1 MTDLKE
7 KILILEDNKGFA
19 ETLEEELRDEG
30 YDVVACSTLADAVRQ
45 LKKDLP
51 DLILSDL
58 RLPDGSGSDFFE
70 WVCKENPRPAFLI
83 LTAFGSIAEAVDA
96 LKTGVDNYLTKPIDF
111 DHLRLTISRA
121 LEVRRLREE
130 VHRYRT
136 GSGSAKI
143 RGFHG
148 ILGQSPV
155 MEQVFEQIRRISQTQ
170 EPVLIT
176 GESGVGKELVAR
188 SIHQCSPR
196 SKGPFVAVNC
206 AGFPKDLIE
215 SELFGY
221 LKGAFTGAVQDK
233 PGLFSQAA
241 GGTIFL
247 DEIGELPLELQAKLL
262 RVVQERAF
270 RPVGGN
276 EEKPVDVHIVAAT
289 NRNLSEEIAENRF
302 REDLFFRLETFV
314 VEVPPLR
321 KRGQDID
328 QLIAHFIAEFS
339 AENNKQVPGIDQ
351 EALAV
356 LRAYPYPGNV
366 RELQSILRRCLL
378 FAEEGKAIS
387 KRHLPAKIVGNRPPT
402 NRHQGD
408 NGELTI
414 ILPEHT
420 GQLPTLEEVRR
431 KYIELILKE
440 TNGNK
445 KRTAE
450 ILGIGRRTLY
460 DYL

>member
-1 MTDLKE
+1 MKQPKE

-19 ETLEEELRDEG
+19 ETLEEELQDEG
-30 YDVVACSTLADAVRQ
+30 YEVVVCSTLADAVRQ

-51 DLILSDL
+51 DLVLSDL

-83 LTAFGSIAEAVDA
+83 LTAFGSIAEAVAA

-121 LEVRRLREE
+121 LEVQRLREE
-130 VHRYRT
+130 VNRYRAGA
-136 GSGSAKI
+136 GSTK
-143 RGFHG
+143 RKDFYG
-148 ILGQSPV
+148 IFGQSPV
-155 MEQVFEQIRRISQTQ
+155 MEHLFEQIRRISQTQ

-188 SIHQCSPR
+188 SIHHCGPR
-196 SKGPFVAVNC
+196 AKGPFIAVNC

-233 PGLFSQAA
+233 SGLFSQAA
-241 GGTIFL
+241 GGTLFL

-270 RPVGGN
+270 RPVGGTQ
-276 EEKPVDVHIVAAT
+276 ERPVDVHIVAAT
-289 NRNLSEEIAENRF
+289 NRDLQQEIAENRF
-302 REDLFFRLETFV
+302 REDLFFRLETFA

-328 QLIAHFIAEFS
+328 HLIAHFIAEYS
-339 AENNKQVPGIDQ
+339 ADSQKPIPGIDQ
-351 EALAV
+351 EALEV
-356 LRAYPYPGNV
+356 LRAYPYPGNI

-387 KRHLPAKIVGNRPPT
+387 KRHLPEKIVGNRPPST
-402 NRHQGD
+402 HHQGED
-408 NGELTI
+408 GDLTI

-420 GQLPTLEEVRR
+420 DRLPTLEEVRR
-431 KYIELILKE
+431 QYIGLVLKE
-440 TNGNK
+440 TEGNK
-445 KRTAE
+445 KRAAE

>member
-1 MTDLKE
+1 MTEHNE

-30 YDVVACSTLADAVRQ
+30 YEVVVCSTLADAVRQ

-51 DLILSDL
+51 DLVLSDL

-70 WVCKENPRPAFLI
+70 WVSKENPRPAFLI
-83 LTAFGSIAEAVDA
+83 LTAFGSIAEAVAA

-111 DHLRLTISRA
+111 DHLRLTIYRA

-130 VHRYRT
+130 VNRYRA
-136 GSGSAKI
+136 GASNAQS

-155 MEQVFEQIRRISQTQ
+155 MQQMFEQIRRISQTQ

-188 SIHQCSPR
+188 SIHKCGPR
-196 SKGPFVAVNC
+196 AKGPFIAVNC

-221 LKGAFTGAVQDK
+221 MKGAFTGAAQDRA
-233 PGLFSQAA
+233 GLFSEAA
-241 GGTIFL
+241 GGTLFL
-247 DEIGELPLELQAKLL
+247 DEIGELPLEMQAKLL

-270 RPVGGN
+270 RPVGGT
-276 EEKPVDVHIVAAT
+276 EEKAVDVHIVAAT
-289 NRNLSEEIAENRF
+289 NRNLQEEIAENRF
-302 REDLFFRLETFV
+302 REDLFFRLDTFA

-328 QLIAHFIAEFS
+328 QLIAHFVAEYS
-339 AENNKQVPGIDQ
+339 TDSQKQVPGIDQ
-351 EALAV
+351 EALEV
-356 LRAYPYPGNV
+356 LRAYTYPGNV

-378 FAEEGKAIS
+378 FAEEGKPIS
-387 KRHLPAKIVGNRPPT
+387 KRHLPQKIVGTRPAT
-402 NRHQGD
+402 TRHQGED
-408 NGELTI
+408 GELTI
-414 ILPEHT
+414 VLPEHA
-420 GQLPTLEEVRR
+420 QRLPTLEEVRR
-431 KYIELILKE
+431 QYIELVLKE
-440 TNGNK
+440 TKGNK